1 MRSDFM
7 LQSITL
13 GHCGLF
19 RLEKNPCIWWGKTW
33 CAINM
38 SCHRSWCFRKC
49 NLIFRNLKCEL
60 ESVTSCCSRL
70 IQAIIQ
76 STIIKVIN
84 PSRKNE
90 VSSGCIRH
98 CKNSM
103 SRQQTHVSGIV
114 IVFVWDGA
122 QHYAKSPCP
131 YACAWLEMGKG
142 LMLALHVG
150 KLATSHWFDAL
161 QRKCKLR
168 FVEFHRFQMED
179 T

>member
-1 MRSDFM
+1 MKTGIRLLRVEWFTQTVSIDPAFLSFKLGWEVISCYKALRLAIVVYSDWRRTRVYYELKHDVPLTCHVIEAGAFANV
-7 LQSITL
+7 IWY
-13 GHCGLF
+13 
-19 RLEKNPCIWWGKTW
+19 LEI
-33 CAINM
+33 
-38 SCHRSWCFRKC
+38 
-49 NLIFRNLKCEL
+49 LKCEL

-122 QHYAKSPCP
+122 QHYA
-131 YACAWLEMGKG
+131 
-142 LMLALHVG
+142 
-150 KLATSHWFDAL
+150 
-161 QRKCKLR
+161 
-168 FVEFHRFQMED
+168 
-179 T
+179 